1 MFCLIEHLSYRT
13 KAFGS
18 LLNVQCHI
26 SIFFVPTCFPDFL
39 PCTVCS
45 NAQPPTLSF
54 LFLTSAI
61 NPVCFGKHGILC
73 LSVPLG
79 NMTGVCISSGDQ
91 RGKDSWATECAGSFS
106 PFQLG
111 CRCGPQTGTCH
122 VLFRFTVSP
131 LLGIA
136 ALWSL
141 SCQWEVSS
149 VCSQTSLKS
158 CIFLSEK
165 VTGRFRQNSFF
176 LLIGHENCWAI

>member
-1 MFCLIEHLSYRT
+1 MAWTAELMEVGTPVLQFLIFPVILYLLLGFRYRDNHIGPEIHLFHSWEVIMSSLYWNVLSEHLSYRT

-91 RGKDSWATECAGSFS
+91 RGKDS
-106 PFQLG
+106 
-111 CRCGPQTGTCH
+111 
-122 VLFRFTVSP
+122 
-131 LLGIA
+131 
-136 ALWSL
+136 
-141 SCQWEVSS
+141 
-149 VCSQTSLKS
+149 
-158 CIFLSEK
+158 
-165 VTGRFRQNSFF
+165 
-176 LLIGHENCWAI
+176 